1 MEKFKLLEKQRQE
14 LYNMFIDQQ
23 KKWINLNNKIIWIV
37 IPCFLSEI
45 VTKLF
50 THTNPTSKYLLV
62 AMFITAI
69 LSYTTEVGRLYYCS
83 IKYFKL
89 SEDTRKGLLT
99 DTHNID
105 DKANDV
111 TNNSF
116 LFYKTQMILFVM
128 LIIEFG
134 AYAISFTCRTIN
146 K

>member
-83 IKYFKL
+83 I
-89 SEDTRKGLLT
+89 
-99 DTHNID
+99 
-105 DKANDV
+105 
-111 TNNSF
+111 
-116 LFYKTQMILFVM
+116 
-128 LIIEFG
+128 
-134 AYAISFTCRTIN
+134 
-146 K
+146 